1 MTEPEKIIG
10 VSFPRPDALRL
21 AAGRGTFT
29 DDIVLPRMVHMAL
42 VRSPYA
48 HALIKSI
55 DTTDANKAEGVVR
68 VVTGHDLVEICSP
81 FIAEIEFLPNMIS
94 PRQYALALEEVAWQ
108 GEGVCAVLAESRAL
122 AEDAAELVK
131 VEWEELPAVVDPVAA
146 LTVGT
151 PIVHRDLK
159 TNLAMTMPIE
169 EGNTK
174 LAFAEAEVVVE
185 HAFEFGR
192 QAGVA
197 LESRSVV
204 ADFEPTGRQ
213 LIVYQ
218 SHQTPYQM
226 QDIYARHL
234 GLPEHHV
241 RVIAK
246 DVGGA
251 FGIKLHAYPDE
262 MTAVAASVLLG
273 RPVKYIVD
281 RQESFSSDIHSREMT
296 ASGRLAVSGQGIILG
311 VEVDILSAIGAYSI
325 YPRTSVG
332 DGIQAVQFTGAPY
345 RLPAFK
351 GRVRIVY
358 QNKTP
363 CGAYRAVGQPIGC
376 SIIEQLIDIAAA
388 KLNIDPAEIRRR
400 NNLNS
405 DDMPLKAAGGLEFV
419 NVSLNECLTALLA
432 KMNYESLRRDQKEA
446 QQRGVYRGIGLATF
460 VEQTAVGAGL
470 YGPAGVRV
478 SAQEG
483 CALRLDP
490 TGLVRCSTSATDQGQ
505 GTLTGIQQVIAETL
519 GVGFDDITVK
529 AGDGGSTPYGG
540 GSWASRG
547 LAIGGEAARLAAIDL
562 RGKILSAAAAI
573 IQGSSENL
581 TLVSGKIF
589 DGAKFK
595 MDLSELSEIVHFRQN
610 TLPPDVDF
618 EMNVI
623 RHFVP
628 REFPYLIAN
637 GIQAS
642 YLEVDIGT
650 GGIKLLKHWVA
661 EDCGTIVNPMLVDE
675 QLRGGIVQGLGA
687 ALYEHCIYNEAGQLL
702 TASLADY
709 AVPLASEMPDI
720 HVIHIENKASGT
732 GLGAKG
738 AGEAGTLGAP
748 ATIWCGVNDA
758 LRPLGAQVWKQPF
771 TPAHVLQA
779 LHSRGS
785 LHKVGEMF
793 KN

>member
-1 MTEPEKIIG
+1 MSDSEQTIG
-10 VSFPRPDALRL
+10 ASLPRRDALRL
-21 AAGRGTFT
+21 AVGRGTFT
-29 DDIVLPRMVHMAL
+29 DDIVLPRMLHMAL

-55 DTTDANKAEGVVR
+55 DITDAKNSDGVVR
-68 VVTGHDLVEICSP
+68 VLTGADLEDVCSP
-81 FIAEIEFLPNMIS
+81 FIASIEFLPNMIS
-94 PRQYALALEEVAWQ
+94 PPQYALALEEVAWQ
-108 GEGVCAVLAESRAL
+108 GEGVCAGLAESRAL

-131 VEWEELPAVVDPVAA
+131 VEWEELPAVVDPLTA
-146 LTVGT
+146 LLAGT
-151 PIVHRDLK
+151 PTVHRKLE
-159 TNLAMTMPIE
+159 TNIAMIMPIE
-169 EGNTK
+169 KGDTK
-174 LAFAEAEVVVE
+174 LAFANADVVVE
-185 HAFEFGR
+185 HSFEFGR

-197 LESRSVV
+197 LETRSVV
-204 ADFEPTGRQ
+204 ADFEPAGRQ
-213 LIVYQ
+213 LTVYQ

-226 QDIYARHL
+226 QDVYARHL
-234 GLPEHHV
+234 GLAEHQV

-251 FGIKLHAYPDE
+251 FGLKLHAYPDE
-262 MTAVAASVLLG
+262 MAAVAASVLLG

-281 RQESFSSDIHSREMT
+281 RQESFTSDIHSREMT
-296 ASGRLAVSGQGIILG
+296 ATGRLAVSGQGVILG

-332 DGIQAVQFTGAPY
+332 DGVQAVQFTGAPY
-345 RLPAFK
+345 RLPTFK

-376 SIIEQLIDIAAA
+376 SIIEQLLDLAAA
-388 KLNIDPAEIRRR
+388 KLNLDPSEIRRR
-400 NNLNS
+400 NHLRS
-405 DDMPLKAAGGLEFV
+405 VDMPFKAAGGLEFS
-419 NVSLNECLTALLA
+419 NVSLDECLTALLA
-432 KMNYESLRRDQKEA
+432 KMNYDSLRNDQKKA
-446 QQRGVYRGIGLATF
+446 QKRGVYRGIGLATF

-483 CALRLDP
+483 CSLRLNP
-490 TGLVRCSTSATDQGQ
+490 SGLVNCSTSVTDQGQ
-505 GTLTGIQQVIAETL
+505 GTLTGLQQVIAETL
-519 GVGFDDITVK
+519 GIGFDDVTVE
-529 AGDGGSTPYGG
+529 AGDGGATPYGG

-562 RGKILSAAAAI
+562 RNKILTVAAAI
-573 IQGSSENL
+573 TQELPENL
-581 TLVSGKIF
+581 TLVNSNIF
-589 DGAKFK
+589 DGSKCL

-610 TLPPDVDF
+610 TLPPGVDF
-618 EMNVI
+618 EMNVT

-628 REFPYLIAN
+628 RDFPYFIAN

-642 YLEVDIGT
+642 YLEVDVGT
-650 GGIKLLKHWVA
+650 GAIKLLEHWVA
-661 EDCGTIVNPMLVDE
+661 EDCGKIVNPLLVDE

-687 ALYEHCIYNEAGQLL
+687 ALYEHCLYDDAGQLL

-720 HVIHIENKASGT
+720 HIVHVETPVSGT

-748 ATIWCGVNDA
+748 AAVWCAVNDA
-758 LRPLGAQVWKQPF
+758 IRPLGAQVWKQPF
-771 TPAHVLQA
+771 TMAHVLQA
-779 LHSRGS
+779 LNSKGS
-785 LHKVGEMF
+785 LL
-793 KN
+793 

>member
-1 MTEPEKIIG
+1 MSEPDQIIG
-10 VSFPRPDALRL
+10 VSLPRRDASRL
-21 AAGRGTFT
+21 AVGRGTFT

-48 HALIKSI
+48 HALIKTI
-55 DTTDANKAEGVVR
+55 DIKDAINAEGVVR
-68 VVTGHDLVEICSP
+68 VITGRDLTEICSP
-81 FIAEIEFLPNMIS
+81 FIAGIEFLPNMIS
-94 PRQYALALEEVAWQ
+94 APQYALAPEEVAWQ

-131 VEWEELPAVVDPVAA
+131 IEWEELPAVVDPVAA
-146 LTVGT
+146 LTTGT
-151 PIVHRDLK
+151 PIVHRDLE

-169 EGNTK
+169 EGDTK
-174 LAFAEAEVVVE
+174 SAFAEAEVIVE

-197 LESRSVV
+197 LETRSVI
-204 ADFEPTGRQ
+204 ADFEPAGRR
-213 LIVYQ
+213 LTVYQ

-226 QDIYARHL
+226 QDVYARHL
-234 GLPEHHV
+234 ELAEHQV

-251 FGIKLHAYPDE
+251 FGLKLHAYPDE
-262 MTAVAASVLLG
+262 MAAVAASVLLG

-281 RQESFSSDIHSREMT
+281 RQESFASDIHSREMT
-296 ASGRLAVSGQGIILG
+296 ASGRLAVTGQGVILG

-376 SIIEQLIDIAAA
+376 SIIEQLLDIAAA
-388 KLNIDPAEIRRR
+388 KLNLDPAEIRRR
-400 NNLNS
+400 NNLS
-405 DDMPLKAAGGLEFV
+405 SSDMPLKAAGGLEFQ
-419 NVSLNECLTALLA
+419 NVSLDECLAALLA
-432 KMNYESLRRDQKEA
+432 KMDYESLRQDQKEA
-446 QQRGVYRGIGLATF
+446 HRRGIYRGIGLATF

-483 CALRLDP
+483 CALRLYP
-490 TGLVRCSTSATDQGQ
+490 SGVVHCATSATDQGQ

-519 GVGFDDITVK
+519 GIGFGDVTVE

-562 RGKILSAAAAI
+562 RGKILAAAAAI
-573 IQGSSENL
+573 TQELPKNL
-581 TLVSGKIF
+581 TLANSKIF
-589 DGAKFK
+589 GGSKFL
-595 MDLSELSEIVHFRQN
+595 MNLSELSNVVHFHQN
-610 TLPPDVDF
+610 TLPPDLDF
-618 EMNVI
+618 EMNVT

-628 REFPYLIAN
+628 REFPYFIAN

-642 YLEVDIGT
+642 YLEVDVGT
-650 GGIKLLKHWVA
+650 GAIKLLEHWVA
-661 EDCGTIVNPMLVDE
+661 EDCGKVVNPLLVDE

-687 ALYEHCIYNEAGQLL
+687 ALYEHCLYNAAGQLL

-720 HVIHIENKASGT
+720 HVIHIENPATGT

-748 ATIWCGVNDA
+748 AAIWCALNDA

-771 TPAHVLQA
+771 TPAHVLEA
-779 LHSRGS
+779 LHSHGS
-785 LHKVGEMF
+785 LPKVEELF